1 MQIIDCHLT
10 FDFDINI
17 RRPTLFEDKG
27 LHVRFPTKV
36 RSVRSRLRK
45 GFFFWSFFGVHFFF
59 KFGRVLVGCNACIT
73 YQKFTKVVYAP
84 FIDTFLGTRLGDA
97 GFHVSLSVIFYSRL
111 LQI

>member
-45 GFFFWSFFGVHFFF
+45 GFFFLDLLWGPFLFQQ
-59 KFGRVLVGCNACIT
+59 RVVRCNARVT
-73 YQKFTKVVYAP
+73 
-84 FIDTFLGTRLGDA
+84 
-97 GFHVSLSVIFYSRL
+97 
-111 LQI
+111 